1 MNVANPFAQPPI
13 SPEPIIAQVRRQ
25 LLADAGDTSLTP
37 TEVVDGMV
45 DRVVR
50 ELWNSRVKTFVP
62 VLALRETR
70 ELLRVERSLAS
81 PPSRE
86 APLGTGELTGGL
98 ETAVAGSGRDRL
110 VSARDALA
118 HERRDVL
125 HADGDVLRL

>member
-1 MNVANPFAQPPI
+1 MDIANPFAQTPLTPD
-13 SPEPIIAQVRRQ
+13 PVIAQVRRQ
-25 LLADAGDTSLTP
+25 LLAE
-37 TEVVDGMV
+37 TEDGRPSDETLVDGLV

-81 PPSRE
+81 PPNRE